1 MQKRSH
7 RDTRVR
13 RIVAALLIVSWTS
26 GCAFLNGAYDTVRVH
41 TNVPA
46 KIYSGDRLVGS
57 TTRGEPVAIRL
68 RRGHEYRL
76 EARAP
81 GYQPTSVKLNREFS
95 ALGALDLI
103 GAILIAVPVV
113 TIATGHAYAVAPDV
127 VHFELSRTVAAR

>member
-1 MQKRSH
+1 MKTHAH
-7 RDTRVR
+7 RCARVR
-13 RIVAALLIVSWTS
+13 QIVAALLISSWTS
-26 GCAFLNGAYDTVRVH
+26 GCAFLNGAYDTVRVY

-57 TTRGEPVAIRL
+57 TNGGEHVVIRL
-68 RRGHEYRL
+68 RRGHEHRL

-81 GYQPTSVKLNREFS
+81 GYEPASVRLDREFS

-113 TIATGHAYAVAPDV
+113 TFATGHAYAVSPDV
-127 VHFELSRTVAAR
+127 VHLELSRTVAAR